1 MAKFRLGATA
11 IGFAVALTAA
21 GNAFAIGSKADCEY
35 EGGEVFT
42 LPNEA
47 QVCVIQVRAE
57 AYHGEE
63 YDGQQ
68 LGVKECEG
76 DLIGDGLFCKITLK
90 EGKKPVVA
98 PAAEGEDAEGAATN
112 AAEEAAEKA
121 ADGAEQIS
129 KEAAEEMAR

>member
-1 MAKFRLGATA
+1 MAKFRLGAMVT
-11 IGFAVALTAA
+11 GFALAISVA
-21 GNAFAIGSKADCEY
+21 GNALAVGSKADCEY

-47 QVCVIQVRAE
+47 QVCVIQIRAE

-90 EGKKPVVA
+90 EGKKPA
-98 PAAEGEDAEGAATN
+98 PKPPAAEDAADEAMEGAA
-112 AAEEAAEKA
+112 EAAKDAVRNTITED
-121 ADGAEQIS
+121 AD
-129 KEAAEEMAR
+129 